1 MKLAII
7 SQPQFFIEEDKII
20 TTLFEEG
27 LDLLHLYKPGSEP
40 LYLER
45 LLTLIP
51 DDFHDHIVIHEHYYM
66 KQEFDLAGIHLD
78 TPEQE
83 VPNGYKGKVSRSCMR
98 IDQLKELKKTSQYV
112 FLHDIFD
119 SLHQPEVKSKFTLD
133 EIHQASKVGII
144 DKHVYALGGMNADN
158 IRWAHDEGFG
168 GVVICGDIW
177 NRIDIHKEV
186 DYKGLIEHF
195 HKLRRAVR

>member
-1 MKLAII
+1 MNRAII
-7 SQPQFFIEEDKII
+7 SQPQFFVEEDKII

-51 DDFHDHIVIHEHYYM
+51 DDFHDRIVIHEHYYM
-66 KQEFDLAGIHLD
+66 KQEFELAGIHLD

-83 VPNGYKGKVSRSCMR
+83 MPNGYRGKVSRSCMK
-98 IDQLKELKKTSQYV
+98 INQLKELKKTSQYV

-133 EIHQASKVGII
+133 EIHQASKEGII

-177 NRIDIHKEV
+177 NRFDIHKEV

-195 HKLRRAVR
+195 HKLKRAVR

>member
-177 NRIDIHKEV
+177 NRFDIHKEV

-195 HKLRRAVR
+195 HKLRRVVR

>member
-20 TTLFEEG
+20 PTLFEEG
-27 LDLLHLYKPGSEP
+27 LDLLHLSKPGSEP

-98 IDQLKELKKTSQYV
+98 SDQLKELKKTSQYV

-177 NRIDIHKEV
+177 NRFDIHKEV

>member
-83 VPNGYKGKVSRSCMR
+83 MPNGYRGKVSRSCMK
-98 IDQLKELKKTSQYV
+98 INQLKELKKTSQYV

-133 EIHQASKVGII
+133 EIHQASKEGII

-177 NRIDIHKEV
+177 NRFDIHKEV

-195 HKLRRAVR
+195 HKLKRAVR

>member
-144 DKHVYALGGMNADN
+144 DKHVYALGGMNTDN

-177 NRIDIHKEV
+177 NRFDIHKEV

>member
-7 SQPQFFIEEDKII
+7 SQPQFFVEEDKII

-51 DDFHDHIVIHEHYYM
+51 DDFHDRIVIHEHYYM
-66 KQEFDLAGIHLD
+66 KQEFELAGIHLD

-83 VPNGYKGKVSRSCMR
+83 MPNGYRGKVSRSCMK
-98 IDQLKELKKTSQYV
+98 INQLKELKKTSQYV

-133 EIHQASKVGII
+133 EIHQASKEGII

-177 NRIDIHKEV
+177 NRFDIHKEV

>member
-7 SQPQFFIEEDKII
+7 SQPQFFVEEDKII

-51 DDFHDHIVIHEHYYM
+51 DAFHDRIVIHEHYYM
-66 KQEFDLAGIHLD
+66 KQEFELAGIHLD

-83 VPNGYKGKVSRSCMR
+83 MPNGYRGKVSRSCMK
-98 IDQLKELKKTSQYV
+98 INQLKELKKTSQYV

-133 EIHQASKVGII
+133 EIHQASKEGII

-177 NRIDIHKEV
+177 NRFDIHKEV

-195 HKLRRAVR
+195 HKLKRAVR

>member
-168 GVVICGDIW
+168 GVVICGDIS
-177 NRIDIHKEV
+177 NRFDIHKEV

-195 HKLRRAVR
+195 HKLKRAVR

>member
-7 SQPQFFIEEDKII
+7 SQPQFFVEEDKII

-51 DDFHDHIVIHEHYYM
+51 DDFHDRIVIHEHYYM
-66 KQEFDLAGIHLD
+66 KQEFELAGIHLD

-83 VPNGYKGKVSRSCMR
+83 MPNGYRGKVSRSCMK
-98 IDQLKELKKTSQYV
+98 INQLKELKKTSQYV

-133 EIHQASKVGII
+133 EIHQASKEGII

-177 NRIDIHKEV
+177 NRFDIHKEV

-195 HKLRRAVR
+195 HKLKRAVR

>member
-7 SQPQFFIEEDKII
+7 SQPQFFVEEDKII

-119 SLHQPEVKSKFTLD
+119 SLHQPEVTSKFTLD
-133 EIHQASKVGII
+133 ELHQASKVGII

-158 IRWAHDEGFG
+158 IRSAHDEGFG

-177 NRIDIHKEV
+177 NRFDIHKEV

>member
-7 SQPQFFIEEDKII
+7 SQPQFFVEEDKII

-83 VPNGYKGKVSRSCMR
+83 MPNGYRGKVSRSCMK
-98 IDQLKELKKTSQYV
+98 INQLKELKKTSQYV

-133 EIHQASKVGII
+133 EIHQASKEGII

-177 NRIDIHKEV
+177 NRFDIHKEV

-195 HKLRRAVR
+195 HKLKRAVR

>member
-1 MKLAII
+1 M
-7 SQPQFFIEEDKII
+7 
-20 TTLFEEG
+20 
-27 LDLLHLYKPGSEP
+27 
-40 LYLER
+40 
-45 LLTLIP
+45 
-51 DDFHDHIVIHEHYYM
+51 
-66 KQEFDLAGIHLD
+66 
-78 TPEQE
+78 
-83 VPNGYKGKVSRSCMR
+83 
-98 IDQLKELKKTSQYV
+98 
-112 FLHDIFD
+112 
-119 SLHQPEVKSKFTLD
+119 KSKFTLD

-177 NRIDIHKEV
+177 NRFDIHKEV

>member
-7 SQPQFFIEEDKII
+7 SPPQFFIQEDKII

-119 SLHQPEVKSKFTLD
+119 SLHQPEVKSIFTLD

-177 NRIDIHKEV
+177 NRFDIHKEV

>member
-51 DDFHDHIVIHEHYYM
+51 DDFHDRIVIHEHYYM
-66 KQEFDLAGIHLD
+66 KQEFELAGIHLD

-83 VPNGYKGKVSRSCMR
+83 MPNGYRGKVSRSCMK
-98 IDQLKELKKTSQYV
+98 INQLKELKKTSQYV

-133 EIHQASKVGII
+133 EIHQASKEGII

-177 NRIDIHKEV
+177 NRFDIHKEV

-195 HKLRRAVR
+195 HKLKRAVR

>member
-7 SQPQFFIEEDKII
+7 SQPQFFVEEDKII

-27 LDLLHLYKPGSEP
+27 LDLRHLYKPGSEP

-51 DDFHDHIVIHEHYYM
+51 DDFHDRIVIHEHYYM
-66 KQEFDLAGIHLD
+66 KQEFELAGIHLD

-83 VPNGYKGKVSRSCMR
+83 MPNGYRGKVSRSCMK
-98 IDQLKELKKTSQYV
+98 INQLKELKKTSQYV

-133 EIHQASKVGII
+133 EIHQASKEGII

-177 NRIDIHKEV
+177 NRFDIHKEV

-195 HKLRRAVR
+195 HKLKRAVR

>member
-158 IRWAHDEGFG
+158 IGWAHDEGFG

-177 NRIDIHKEV
+177 NRFDIHKEV

>member
-158 IRWAHDEGFG
+158 IRGAHDAGFG

-177 NRIDIHKEV
+177 NRFDIHKEV